1 MAKMYFEAG
10 STSGASFIPRQVGKT
25 AMMAVDVFEQASE
38 LEAAE
43 PSPLWTFN
51 GLTMS
56 ANKDGDRKVKVKLR
70 FDATAEQIR
79 AYPGGRSA
87 AAICEAQAEAVE
99 NDEPAGPDRWT
110 YGQRCAGRL
119 TFGTLEREAMT
130 TEIHLTATIRDAVC
144 MVDATFVLHNADDG
158 AWLMLQG
165 GKALDVEWVA
175 FQGALL

>member
-1 MAKMYFEAG
+1 MNTTEDWIDPAPALAVVDAIKRAN
-10 STSGASFIPRQVGKT
+10 GKPKR
-25 AMMAVDVFEQASE
+25 
-38 LEAAE
+38 E

-51 GLTMS
+51 GLTM
-56 ANKDGDRKVKVKLR
+56 AADKHGVRKVKVKLR

-87 AAICEAQAEAVE
+87 AAICEAQAEAVA

-119 TFGTLEREAMT
+119 TFGALEREAMT

-144 MVDATFVLHNADDG
+144 MVDATFTLHDADDG
-158 AWLMLQG
+158 AWLTLHG